1 MKKTQTSHPTKELS
15 VGTVAKRAG
24 VAVSTLHFYEAKG
37 LIKSRRN
44 QGNQRRYTRD
54 VLRRIAVIKVAQKI
68 GISLQDIMESF
79 KSLPNQRTPTKRDWD
94 KLSSKWKKDLEAK
107 IQLLTHLRDDLT
119 DCIGCGCLSTSDCP
133 LRNPDDILSSQGNG
147 PQLLDAIN
155 TTEK

>member
-1 MKKTQTSHPTKELS
+1 MKKSQAIKQVKELS

-24 VAVSTLHFYEAKG
+24 VAVSTIHFYEAKG
-37 LIKSRRN
+37 LIQSRRN

-79 KSLPNQRTPTKRDWD
+79 KSLPNQRTPTKKDWD
-94 KLSSKWKKDLEAK
+94 KLSNKWKKDLEAR

-147 PQLLDAIN
+147 PQLLFE
-155 TTEK
+155 TKTSE